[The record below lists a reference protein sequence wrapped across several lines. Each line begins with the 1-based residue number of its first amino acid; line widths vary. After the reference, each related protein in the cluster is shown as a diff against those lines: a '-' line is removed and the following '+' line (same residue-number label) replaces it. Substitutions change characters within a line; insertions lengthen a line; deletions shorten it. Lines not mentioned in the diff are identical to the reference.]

1 MTALTF
7 VARTAAS
14 LTIGVAAGAGETAFE
29 LEFNRADDFASD
41 DSLFKTGLAAGNAA
55 VAGLPADT
63 PFFVRGRSTNGPA
76 PGAWSASLLVATLP
90 PAAVGDYFGFSIEP
104 SFLIVPEAI
113 DQIDCAQAEAGAP
126 AYNLLGDDPAATL
139 RSQGANVTI
148 YAHTAGRLADGV
160 SLLGTMLGE
169 AATWRV
175 RAADTV
181 ANTAAAPGLDSG
193 VVPFRASPNLGM
205 RPSYHSFFRAP
216 APVALPWWRIDVVNP
231 GPTFIARN
239 LVIGLVRSSV
249 NFSRGAG
256 HEPYD
261 MGTVQR
267 TLYGTPD
274 RVRGWRGR
282 TVDFQLS
289 WLNEADFEAKWADL
303 DRLVG
308 TTDVV
313 WILPNSKA
321 SPYRHDRIGLGVI
334 EQTRA
339 ENVRSSKFLRTIS
352 VKSIY

>member
-1 MTALTF
+1 VTALTF
-7 VARTAAS
+7 VGRTAAS
-14 LTIGVAAGAGETAFE
+14 LTIGVAAGAGETQFE

-55 VAGLPADT
+55 IAGLPADT
-63 PFFVRGRSTNGPA
+63 PFYVRGRSTNGGT
-76 PGAWSASLLVATLP
+76 PGPWSARLLSATLP
-90 PAAVGDYFGFSIEP
+90 PAAAGDYFGFSIEP

-113 DQIDCAQAEAGAP
+113 DEITCAEQEPGAS
-126 AYNLLGDDPAATL
+126 ALNLLDDDPTATL
-139 RSQGANVTI
+139 RSQSANVTI
-148 YAHTAGRLADGV
+148 YAHTAGRLADAV
-160 SLLGTMLGE
+160 SLMGTMLGE

-175 RAADTV
+175 RAG
-181 ANTAAAPGLDSG
+181 NTIAETGAAPGLDSG

-205 RPSYHSFFRAP
+205 RPSYHSFFRAA
-216 APVALPWWRIDVVNP
+216 APVALPWWRIDITNP

-261 MGTVQR
+261 MGTLQR
-267 TLYGTPD
+267 TVHGTPD

-289 WLNEADFEAKWADL
+289 WLNEPDFEAKWGDL

-308 TTDVV
+308 TTDPV

-334 EQTRA
+334 EQMRA

>member
-14 LTIGVAAGAGETAFE
+14 LTIGVAAGVGETQFE

-41 DSLFKTGLAAGNAA
+41 DSLFRTGLAAGNAA

-63 PFFVRGRSTNGPA
+63 PFFVRGRSTNGGV
-76 PGAWSASLLVATLP
+76 PGPWSENLLAATMP
-90 PAAVGDYFGFSIEP
+90 PAAAGDYFGFSIEP

-113 DQIDCAQAEAGAP
+113 DQISCDQEDDGAP
-126 AYNLLGDDPAATL
+126 ALNLLGDDPTATL
-139 RSQGANVTI
+139 RSQGANITI

-160 SLLGTMLGE
+160 SLMGTMLGE

-175 RAADTV
+175 RAGNTIDE
-181 ANTAAAPGLDSG
+181 TAAAPGLDSG
-193 VVPFRASPNLGM
+193 VVAFRASPNLGM
-205 RPSYHSFFRAP
+205 RPSYHSFFRAL
-216 APVALPWWRIDVVNP
+216 APVALPWWRIDITNP

-261 MGTVQR
+261 LGSLQR
-267 TLYGTPD
+267 TVYGTPD

-289 WLNEADFEAKWADL
+289 WVNEAEFEAKWADL

-308 TTDVV
+308 TTDPV

-321 SPYRHDRIGLGVI
+321 SPYRHDRIGFGVI

-339 ENVRSSKFLRTIS
+339 ENVRSSKFLRTIG
-352 VKSIY
+352 VKSLY